1 MNKNECMTIHTHG
14 FLKAFI
20 PNKAPGSLWW
30 LRAAGQE
37 DWMLLSSPLLS
48 GVGGCPPF
56 SSLPCILGKL
66 FRKWARQ
73 PSWWLVAGG
82 GCWRRC
88 DPPSLMVPCAHA
100 HVLPHHLLVRGGIV
114 NGQPVLWE
122 LPEATEFCV
131 HFQCLL
137 HGLQS
142 QPLPLSAPTVTTL
155 IQFTCISHLSC
166 PTCHSHRPHLSVSL
180 PSPTPS
186 SPAQTE
192 REPQTEI
199 RSCYSHKSHKGG
211 SH

>member
-1 MNKNECMTIHTHG
+1 MG

-37 DWMLLSSPLLS
+37 DWMLLISAHLCSVMWVAAPPSPLS
-48 GVGGCPPF
+48 PAAWG
-56 SSLPCILGKL
+56 SSLENGPGSLRGG
-66 FRKWARQ
+66 
-73 PSWWLVAGG
+73 WWQEGDAGDG
-82 GCWRRC
+82 VT
-88 DPPSLMVPCAHA
+88 PSLMVPCAHA
-100 HVLPHHLLVRGGIV
+100 HVLPHHLLGGGGIV

-131 HFQCLL
+131 HFQCLV

-166 PTCHSHRPHLSVSL
+166 PTCHSHPPLLSVSL

-186 SPAQTE
+186 SPVQKE
-192 REPQTEI
+192 QELQTEI